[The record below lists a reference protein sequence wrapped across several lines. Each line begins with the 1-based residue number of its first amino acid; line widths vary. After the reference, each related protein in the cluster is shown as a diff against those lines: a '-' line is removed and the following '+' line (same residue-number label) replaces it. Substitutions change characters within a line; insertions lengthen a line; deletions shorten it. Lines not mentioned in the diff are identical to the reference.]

1 MIVDWERD
9 GTMDSRPC
17 MILAYVDSAFAARW
31 GRFFRRQ
38 GWAVHLAPDAT
49 EARRLTRLLAPTA
62 VVIDL
67 DLPGETA
74 KSAVRDLSRDHSAR
88 QLLLVG
94 GKKPT
99 DAQLADL
106 DGIAWLHRDDSPEA
120 ALEEIQGRL
129 VAVCR

>member
-38 GWAVHLAPDAT
+38 GWAVHLAPDAM
-49 EARRLTRLLAPTA
+49 EARRLTHRLAPTA

-67 DLPGETA
+67 DLPDNGGW
-74 KSAVRDLSRDHSAR
+74 SAARDISRDCPAL
-88 QLLLVG
+88 QLVLIGDQEPTDDELVG
-94 GKKPT
+94 IPRLRR
-99 DAQLADL
+99 DAE
-106 DGIAWLHRDDSPEA
+106 PEA
-120 ALEEIQGRL
+120 ALEELQGRL
-129 VAVCR
+129 VAVWQ